1 MGAAFVITLREAF
14 EASLILGIVYAYLE
28 KVGARDGFRFV
39 TWGGTVGLLLSV
51 AMGIAVTF
59 LSGPLLDLGPD
70 IITVVVIF
78 AAVGLLTW
86 HAWWMQQHAR
96 LMKGQVQHRIDEA
109 RASNRLWVVGLIAFT
124 GVFREGAETVLF
136 LWGIMAQAEG
146 AAGWSSVI
154 GGVAGVALA
163 AAIGWAIFHG
173 GRHISLSRFFTVT
186 TAFIMLLAAGLF
198 ATGVG
203 RLQGLGLLPLSEPVW
218 NTSWLLSDK
227 SVAGGFLSGLIGYR
241 SQPTVPELCVYAG
254 YILVMGIVLFGRRAP
269 TGIPLADPAL
279 LQRHELEAHP
289 RAEPFPAAQRM
300 PELGV
305 LDCLGRGEIARGQ
318 RLHLSEPG
326 EIQQA
331 HLDLALAQL
340 DPDQL
345 ERVRHSGPGA
355 VDRWSR

>member
-59 LSGPLLDLGPD
+59 
-70 IITVVVIF
+70 
-78 AAVGLLTW
+78 
-86 HAWWMQQHAR
+86 
-96 LMKGQVQHRIDEA
+96 
-109 RASNRLWVVGLIAFT
+109 
-124 GVFREGAETVLF
+124 LF

-203 RLQGLGLLPLSEPVW
+203 RLQGLGFLPLSEPVW

-241 SQPTVPELCVYAG
+241 SQPTVPELVVYAG
-254 YILVMGIVLFGRRAP
+254 YILVMGIVLFGRRTQAGVALPDP
-269 TGIPLADPAL
+269 T
-279 LQRHELEAHP
+279 Q
-289 RAEPFPAAQRM
+289 
-300 PELGV
+300 
-305 LDCLGRGEIARGQ
+305 
-318 RLHLSEPG
+318 
-326 EIQQA
+326 
-331 HLDLALAQL
+331 
-340 DPDQL
+340 
-345 ERVRHSGPGA
+345 
-355 VDRWSR
+355 